1 MQILYSQWRD
11 FNENNVKMQQFSYH
25 ISARKHSMK
34 KHTRQQRKD
43 KLITPSADA
52 RPEPPYNMAER
63 HIFVFIKNN
72 NKTADL

>member
-1 MQILYSQWRD
+1 M
-11 FNENNVKMQQFSYH
+11 N
-25 ISARKHSMK
+25 ARKHSME
-34 KHTRQQRKD
+34 KHTRQQRKY

-52 RPEPPYNMAER
+52 RSEPPYNMAEK

>member
-11 FNENNVKMQQFSYH
+11 FNENNVKITIFISYE
-25 ISARKHSMK
+25 RKEAQHGK
-34 KHTRQQRKD
+34 AHKTAKKD

>member
-1 MQILYSQWRD
+1 M
-11 FNENNVKMQQFSYH
+11 
-25 ISARKHSMK
+25 SARKHSME

-52 RPEPPYNMAER
+52 RPAPPYNMAER